1 MAARTLTQHLLDVG
15 RDASGAE
22 YAHILSAVAV
32 AVKLT
37 AAMVS
42 RGPLIVDHPAGAAG
56 DRQVAIHLRRIASEA
71 LLAQT
76 ADIRQL
82 AAVSISSSPRV
93 HQVCASGRYLLLFEA
108 MHGTA
113 NLSDNMPIGSTF
125 SLIERPVSLLGRPL
139 GTGPVVPEDFLQP
152 GSRQLAAG
160 IALFGPRTVLVL
172 TTGSGVD
179 GFTLD
184 RDVGNF
190 VLTHPR
196 MSIPPDARVFTI
208 DASQASVWPPPVK
221 RYLDEQLAAVTE
233 ASVRPFTIRWNA
245 SALVGA
251 FRVLNSGGL
260 FLAPRIEGP
269 GGWLAPLLHT
279 AAPLALLAEQAGGAA
294 STGSER
300 VLDLQPGAL
309 DGRVPLFLGDAAQVA
324 RVEELYSAHE
334 QGRDEEFHHPLF
346 HSRTLFAD

>member
-15 RDASGAE
+15 RDARGAE

-42 RGPLIVDHPAGAAG
+42 RGPLIVDSPAGTAS
-56 DRQVAIHLRRIASEA
+56 DRQVAIHLRRMASEA

-93 HQVCASGRYLLLFEA
+93 HQVSASGRYLLLFEA

-113 NLSDNMPIGSTF
+113 SLADNMPIGSTF
-125 SLIERPVSLLGRPL
+125 SLIERPVSLLGHPL
-139 GTGPVVPEDFLQP
+139 GSGPVVPEDFLQR

-196 MSIPPDARVFTI
+196 MHIPSDARVFTI
-208 DASQASVWPPPVK
+208 DASHSSVWPPPVK

-233 ASVRPFTIRWNA
+233 AGSPFTIRWNA

-260 FLAPRIEGP
+260 FLAPRIDGP

-300 VLDLQPGAL
+300 VLDLQPSAL
-309 DGRVPLFLGDAAQVA
+309 DSRVSLFLGDAAQVA
-324 RVEELYSAHE
+324 RVEELYSVHE
-334 QGRDEEFHHPLF
+334 QGYDKEFHHPLF
-346 HSRTLFAD
+346 HSRTLFGE